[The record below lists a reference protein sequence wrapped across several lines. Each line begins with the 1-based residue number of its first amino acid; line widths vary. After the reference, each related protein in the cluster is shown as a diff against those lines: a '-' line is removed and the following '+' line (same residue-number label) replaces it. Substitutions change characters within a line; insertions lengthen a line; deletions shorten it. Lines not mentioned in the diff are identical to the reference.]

1 MDKKPADGHREHMR
15 VSVTATPTLLF
26 TDDSGRHAVVMYN
39 SGPQDILIGNSGTV
53 ATQGMTLANGQG
65 FTDNYSK
72 DAWWGV
78 TASSSGTI
86 SGFKV
91 V

>member
-1 MDKKPADGHREHMR
+1 MDKKPADGHREHIR
-15 VSVTATPTLLF
+15 KAVTTTPTLLF

-39 SGPQDILIGNSGTV
+39 SGPADVLIGFSGTV
-53 ATQGMTLANGQG
+53 STRGMTLKADQG

-72 DAWWGV
+72 DDWWGV
-78 TASSSGTI
+78 TTAGSGTI

-91 V
+91 I